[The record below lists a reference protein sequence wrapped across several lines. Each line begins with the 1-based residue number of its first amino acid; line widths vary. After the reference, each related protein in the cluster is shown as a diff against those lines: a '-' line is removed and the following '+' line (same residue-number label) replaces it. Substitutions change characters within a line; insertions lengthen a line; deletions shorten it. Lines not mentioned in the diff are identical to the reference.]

1 MTFKEFCKDV
11 GKFFVDLFTNIKGFG
26 DLHKLLGLAFA
37 VTGLIAAVRPVAPI
51 TTFTFLAIEAV
62 AGAFLGFSLIGDF
75 QAIKSGDPARY

>member
-1 MTFKEFCKDV
+1 MTFKDFCKNV

-37 VTGLIAAVRPVAPI
+37 ITGLVAAVRTVNPI
-51 TTFTFLAIEAV
+51 ATLTFLAIEAV

-75 QAIKSGDPARY
+75 QAIKSGDPSRY